1 MSTAANYASTPK
13 QGIAAIATANTAK
26 DGTGV
31 MGTVLTAGA
40 NGSRIDAITIKATGT
55 TTAGAIRL
63 FIHNGATAYLLSE
76 IPVVA
81 VTSSAT
87 APSFELNLNTNTM
100 TQMLPI
106 ILPTGYS
113 LRASTNNAENF
124 NVLAQGGD
132 F

>member
-1 MSTAANYASTPK
+1 MSTTAQYASTPR
-13 QGIAAIATANTAK
+13 QAIAAIATANTAK
-26 DGTGV
+26 DGTGTL
-31 MGTVLTAGA
+31 GTVFTAGA
-40 NGSRIDAITIKATGT
+40 SGSRIDAINIKATVT
-55 TTAGAIRL
+55 TTAGAVRL
-63 FIHNGATAYLLSE
+63 FVHNGTSAFLLTE
-76 IPVVA
+76 VPVIA

-87 APSFELNLNTNTM
+87 APSFEVQLNTNTM
-100 TQMLPI
+100 TQILPL

>member
-1 MSTAANYASTPK
+1 MSTSANYAATPK
-13 QGIAAIATANTAK
+13 IGAAAISTANTAK
-26 DGTGV
+26 DGTGTI
-31 MGTVLTAGA
+31 GTVFSAGA
-40 NGSRIDAITIKATGT
+40 SGSRIDAINLKATVT
-55 TTAGAIRL
+55 TTAGAVRL
-63 FIHNGATAYLLSE
+63 FIHTGSSYFLLTE

-87 APSFELNLNTNTM
+87 SPAWEAQLNTNSM
-100 TQMLPI
+100 SQILPI

-113 LRASTNNAENF
+113 LRASTNNAENI

>member
-1 MSTAANYASTPK
+1 MSTTAQYASTPR
-13 QGIAAIATANTAK
+13 QAIAAIATANTAK
-26 DGTGV
+26 DGTGTL
-31 MGTVLTAGA
+31 GTVFTAGA
-40 NGSRIDAITIKATGT
+40 SGSRIDAINIKATVT
-55 TTAGAIRL
+55 TTAGMVRL
-63 FIHNGATAYLLSE
+63 FVHNGTSAFLLTE
-76 IPVVA
+76 VPVIA

-87 APSFELNLNTNTM
+87 APSFEVQLNTNTM
-100 TQMLPI
+100 TQILPL